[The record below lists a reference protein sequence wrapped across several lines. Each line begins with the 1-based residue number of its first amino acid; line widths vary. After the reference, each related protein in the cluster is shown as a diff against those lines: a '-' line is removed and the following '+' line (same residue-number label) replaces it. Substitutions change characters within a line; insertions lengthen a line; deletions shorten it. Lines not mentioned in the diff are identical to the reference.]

1 MNSKIINTM
10 WSFSLMAISIA
21 TIILAGANI
30 VAIELPD
37 IIVRVLG
44 VIDFVSLPVFVF
56 STVKKNKKVFIENDF
71 FSDIISPDKNK

>member
-1 MNSKIINTM
+1 MNSKVINTM

-56 STVKKNKKVFIENDF
+56 STVKK
-71 FSDIISPDKNK
+71 DKGAL

>member
-1 MNSKIINTM
+1 MNSKVINTM

-56 STVKKNKKVFIENDF
+56 STVKK
-71 FSDIISPDKNK
+71 DKNKKANCNSKLQ

>member
-56 STVKKNKKVFIENDF
+56 STVKK
-71 FSDIISPDKNK
+71 DKNKK

>member
-1 MNSKIINTM
+1 MNSKVINTM

-56 STVKKNKKVFIENDF
+56 STVKK
-71 FSDIISPDKNK
+71 DKNKK

>member
-1 MNSKIINTM
+1 MNSKIIHTM

-56 STVKKNKKVFIENDF
+56 STVKK
-71 FSDIISPDKNK
+71 DKNKK

>member
-1 MNSKIINTM
+1 MNSKVINTM

-37 IIVRVLG
+37 IIVRVLS
-44 VIDFVSLPVFVF
+44 VIDFVSLPVLVF
-56 STVKKNKKVFIENDF
+56 STVKK
-71 FSDIISPDKNK
+71 DKNKK

>member
-1 MNSKIINTM
+1 MNSKVINTM

-30 VAIELPD
+30 VGIELPD
-37 IIVRVLG
+37 IIVRVLS

-56 STVKKNKKVFIENDF
+56 STVKK
-71 FSDIISPDKNK
+71 DKNKK

>member
-1 MNSKIINTM
+1 MNSKVINTM

-37 IIVRVLG
+37 IIVRVLS

-56 STVKKNKKVFIENDF
+56 STVKK
-71 FSDIISPDKNK
+71 DKNRK